1 MSGLIDNI
9 MGHLDSNQI
18 GAIASQLGTDPATAQ
33 AAIEQALPLIV
44 GGMAKNASTPD
55 GAGALHNALNDHA
68 GGSVGSILGSI
79 LGGGAGQAGSGGLGS
94 ILGSVLGGGA
104 GQAGSGGLGSILG
117 SVLGGGG
124 QQAGG
129 AGAGIGGAI
138 LGHVFGNNV
147 NAANQG
153 LGQTTGL
160 GTQGAGQLMA
170 ILAPIVMSVLANQT
184 RSQGLSPGGLGNV
197 LAQQA
202 QATQQ
207 QGGVTGGLL
216 NAVLDHNG
224 DGHIDLSEMMQAAGG
239 LMGALGG
246 RRQV

>member
-1 MSGLIDNI
+1 MSDLTNQVLS
-9 MGHLDSNQI
+9 HLDPASI
-18 GAIASQLGTDPATAQ
+18 EAIANQLGIDPAQAEAAIQQAVPVVVGGLARNAQTDAGADALHQ
-33 AAIEQALPLIV
+33 AAQ
-44 GGMAKNASTPD
+44 
-55 GAGALHNALNDHA
+55 DHA
-68 GGSVGSILGSI
+68 GGDI
-79 LGGGAGQAGSGGLGS
+79 GS
-94 ILGSVLGGGA
+94 ILGSVLGG
-104 GQAGSGGLGSILG
+104 
-117 SVLGGGG
+117 

-129 AGAGIGGAI
+129 GIDSGIGGAI

-170 ILAPIVMSVLANQT
+170 ILAPIVMSVLANMSQK
-184 RSQGLSPGGLGNV
+184 QGLSPGGLGNV

-202 QATQQ
+202 QTTQQ

-224 DGHIDLSEMMQAAGG
+224 DGHIDLSEMMAAAGG
-239 LMGALGG
+239 AMNAMG
-246 RRQV
+246 RRS

>member
-9 MGHLDSNQI
+9 LGHLDSNQI
-18 GAIASQLGTDPATAQ
+18 GAIANQLGTDPATAQ

-44 GGMAKNASTPD
+44 GGMAKNASTPE
-55 GAGALHNALNDHA
+55 GADALHNALRDHA
-68 GGSVGSILGSI
+68 GGSVGDILGSV
-79 LGGGAGQAGSGGLGS
+79 LGGGAGQAGGGGLGSILGSVLGGGGQQGGGGLGS

-104 GQAGSGGLGSILG
+104 A
-117 SVLGGGG
+117 

-170 ILAPIVMSVLANQT
+170 ILAPIVMNVLANQS

-202 QATQQ
+202 QVTQQ

-239 LMGALGG
+239 IMNAMN
-246 RRQV
+246 RRA